1 MGKYRKESLVF
12 HIYDSAKDK
21 DFELATDLKLF
32 EYYIGKELNLDR
44 IQKGHKR
51 KYKSFISF
59 LNRNYLSETAKFGH
73 HKWNYYQSFCDDDFS
88 ITTNSLENVNG
99 RFIIGRFIIE

>member
-1 MGKYRKESLVF
+1 MLEG
-12 HIYDSAKDK
+12 IYLERRTETSNQ
-21 DFELATDLKLF
+21 TV
-32 EYYIGKELNLDR
+32 
-44 IQKGHKR
+44 
-51 KYKSFISF
+51 ISF